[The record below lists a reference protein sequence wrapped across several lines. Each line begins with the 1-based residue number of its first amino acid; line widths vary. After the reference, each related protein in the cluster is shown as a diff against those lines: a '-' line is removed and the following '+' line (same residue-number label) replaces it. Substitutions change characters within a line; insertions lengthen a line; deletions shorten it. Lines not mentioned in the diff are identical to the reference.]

1 MAERSVRRADR
12 PREFRA
18 GRRGAPIVAVMTR
31 SASPRIRP
39 AGLPLLV
46 AFVLLW
52 LGAGPLAAGPAL
64 PDTLAAGGS
73 FRVAEVVDG
82 DTLVLEDG
90 REVRLVGLQAPK
102 LPLGREGFETWPL
115 AEEARAALVEL
126 AQGRQVTLGYGGRRV
141 DRHGRALA
149 HLFRDDGLWLQG
161 ELLAR
166 GLGRVYSFSDN
177 RALVTEMLERERRAR
192 REGAGIWSD
201 PWYGIRAA
209 DQLSDAIDSFQ
220 LVEGRVLDAAVVRD
234 RGYLNFGRDW
244 KDDFTVSIDPE
255 ARRLFEAAGRPVESF
270 EGLRIRVRG
279 WIKSFN
285 GPMIEATH
293 PEQIEVI
300 GP

>member
-1 MAERSVRRADR
+1 M
-12 PREFRA
+12 
-18 GRRGAPIVAVMTR
+18 
-31 SASPRIRP
+31 
-39 AGLPLLV
+39 
-46 AFVLLW
+46 LLW
-52 LGAGPLAAGPAL
+52 LAAGPVAAGPAL
-64 PDTLAAGGS
+64 PDALAEGGS
-73 FRVAEVVDG
+73 FRVTEVIDG

-115 AEEARAALVEL
+115 AEEARAALVKL

-149 HLFRDDGLWLQG
+149 HLFREDGLWLQG

-166 GLGRVYSFSDN
+166 GLGRVYSFPDN
-177 RALVTEMLERERRAR
+177 RALVAEMLERERAAR
-192 REGAGIWSD
+192 QNGAGIWSD

-209 DQLSDAIDSFQ
+209 DELSDAIDSFQ

-244 KDDFTVSIDPE
+244 KTDFTVSIDPQ
-255 ARRLFEAAGRPVESF
+255 ARRLFETAGRPVESL
-270 EGLRIRVRG
+270 EGVRIRVRG